1 MKLLRAA
8 TLVVSD
14 PAVTAERYCQWL
26 DYRLIETGTIDSDL
40 AASWGAPQSAG
51 RAYLVIGP
59 ASGAEVYL
67 RFVQGVEIDTYK
79 PLRTFGWAALE
90 ICVQDVEAVNRQ
102 MQASPFEI
110 IGPPRALEGMEA
122 IYPMQIKGPDQEI
135 VYLTEIRADMPALD
149 LPRATSPIDKLFIL
163 VLATSDLT
171 ASRQWF
177 SEQLALS
184 VSAPMEIVYTMI
196 AKAFDLP
203 VEQKHAI
210 ATAAHGRDICL
221 ELDQYPAAA
230 ASRQQRPFELPPGIA
245 IGTLQHP
252 AFHTVPGPWIGQPV
266 RREGAIYGGSRV
278 GTLRA
283 PDGTLVEVVEAS
295 S

>member
-14 PAVTAERYCQWL
+14 PGATADRYCQWL
-26 DYRLIETGTIDSDL
+26 DYRLIETGTIDPDL
-40 AASWGAPQSAG
+40 ADSWGAPQSAG
-51 RAYLVIGP
+51 CAYWVIGP
-59 ASGAEVYL
+59 ASGAQVYL
-67 RFVQGVEIDTYK
+67 RFVQGVEIDTYE

-110 IGPPRALEGMEA
+110 IGSPRALDGMA
-122 IYPMQIKGPDQEI
+122 SIYPMQIKGPDQEI
-135 VYLTEIRADMPALD
+135 VYLTQIRGDMAAFD
-149 LPRATSPIDKLFIL
+149 LPRAASPIDKLFIL

-177 SEQLALS
+177 SEQLHLS
-184 VSAPMEIVYTMI
+184 VSPPMAIVYTMI
-196 AKAFDLP
+196 AKAFGLP
-203 VEQKHAI
+203 IEQKHAI
-210 ATAAHGRDICL
+210 ATAAHGRDVCL

-230 ASRQQRPFELPPGIA
+230 AARPQRPLDLPPGIA
-245 IGTLQHP
+245 IGTLLHP
-252 AFHTVPGPWIGQPV
+252 AFDTLQGPWICQPV
-266 RREGAIYGGSRV
+266 RRAGAIYGGSRV

-283 PDGTLVEVVEAS
+283 PDGTLVEVMEACP
-295 S
+295 